1 MRVLLSVASAAAL
14 IAVPA
19 AAMQHDGHAGHAAA
33 KSGDAIAAAVA
44 APTRTPANV
53 ARDTYRHPAETPAFF
68 GVKPGDT
75 VVELWP
81 GGGGYTEI
89 LAPLSQSGGGT
100 LYAAAPWARG
110 LDRKRKSLKS
120 SHQFATRIQ

>member
-53 ARDTYRHPAETPAFF
+53 ARDTYRNPAETHAFF
-68 GVKPGDT
+68 GVQPGDT
-75 VVELWP
+75 VVELVP
-81 GGGGYTEI
+81 GGGWYI
-89 LAPLSQSGGGT
+89 APIATPSKPAAGRRGAGGAG
-100 LYAAAPWARG
+100 G
-110 LDRKRKSLKS
+110 
-120 SHQFATRIQ
+120 